1 MALETIN
8 IIEVVRM
15 DIKNLILEQYT
26 GNKHEIKFSKL
37 LDDRFIY
44 VELNDGSGAFY
55 EIKKDRLYVYKRHEV
70 NNLSDNKKWF
80 QIFRSA
86 KLNQLLNEQ

>member
-1 MALETIN
+1 MN
-8 IIEVVRM
+8 IK
-15 DIKNLILEQYT
+15 DLILEHYPDS
-26 GNKHEIKFSKL
+26 KHASEMKFAKL

-44 VELNDGSGAFY
+44 AELNDGSGTFY

-86 KLNQLLNEQ
+86 KLNQLLNKQ